1 MFVPERFGGF
11 RNESVKIR
19 VIPNWN
25 HFKIRLV
32 IDPKGQLKKWEKK
45 PCISEQIKRPEGL
58 FYFYLRGFHDLVSP
72 NGMLHANFFQSCPTL
87 CDPMDCSST
96 RLLCLW
102 DSPEKNTGVGCHA
115 LLQGIFLNQGSNP
128 LVQHCRQILEPLG
141 KPLLMISLLK
151 QQQLTQNTALH

>member
-1 MFVPERFGGF
+1 MFVPERLGGF

-45 PCISEQIKRPEGL
+45 PRISEQIKRPEGL

-87 CDPMDCSST
+87 CDPMDCSLPGS
-96 RLLCLW
+96 
-102 DSPEKNTGVGCHA
+102 SVHE
-115 LLQGIFLNQGSNP
+115 IFQARILEWVAISSSRGSSS
-128 LVQHCRQILEPLG
+128 LRYRTHVSCVFWIERQILYHC
-141 KPLLMISLLK
+141 
-151 QQQLTQNTALH
+151 TAWEA